1 MLLKPAGVRRLE
13 VLLMAYDYEFVKVD
27 IVDRVATMMLD
38 RPKMNAL
45 NAQVFLEIGSCA
57 EELAMDDG
65 VRAIVVTGG
74 EKVFAAG
81 ADIKEMA
88 EATPAIVAKIIGGA
102 QGALNKLENV
112 LKPVIAAINGF
123 ALGGGCELALACD
136 WRFAGETCQI
146 GVPEILLGI
155 IPGAGGTQ
163 RLPRLIGPAKAKE
176 LIFSGRFYDAKTAKE
191 YGLVDK
197 VVEGEPGAVIAEA
210 QKVATRYATK
220 YPPFALAM
228 AKRSVNNGLNCSMV
242 DGLVIEAQSIALCFS
257 TDDQKI
263 GMRTFIE
270 KGPGQAEF
278 TGK

>member
-1 MLLKPAGVRRLE
+1 
-13 VLLMAYDYEFVKVD
+13 MAYDYEFLQVTVEGG
-27 IVDRVATMMLD
+27 VATMLLN

-45 NAQVFLEIGSCA
+45 NAQLFLEIGRCA
-57 EELAMDDG
+57 TELQYDDE
-65 VRAIVVTGG
+65 VRAVVVTGG

-81 ADIKEMA
+81 ADIKEMVD
-88 EATPAIVAKIIGGA
+88 ATPVLVSKIIGGA
-102 QGALNKLENV
+102 QDALNRLENV
-112 LKPVIAAINGF
+112 MKPVIAAINGF
-123 ALGGGCELALACD
+123 ALGGGCELALTAD

-176 LIFSGRFYDAKTAKE
+176 MIFSGRFYDANTAKA

-197 VVEGEPGAVIAEA
+197 VVEGDGAAVIAEA
-210 QKVATRYATK
+210 QKVAGKYAAK

-228 AKRSVNNGLNCSMV
+228 AKRAVNDGMNCSIK
-242 DGLVIEAQSIALCFS
+242 DGLVIEAQGIALCFS
-257 TDDQKI
+257 TEDQKI